1 MGMPVRGT
9 HAALEDLLFDPEQL
23 GQGSFD
29 SLGRHRGPE
38 LTSLL
43 EIELYKSRSQPLLL
57 HYTYACVSNK
67 RKLFGVM
74 YTAAL

>member
-38 LTSLL
+38 LTSL
-43 EIELYKSRSQPLLL
+43 EIELQLYINPVHNLYYCMLSKESFLA
-57 HYTYACVSNK
+57 YIGFTY
-67 RKLFGVM
+67 
-74 YTAAL
+74 